1 MKKHRSK
8 PQSILPPA
16 KRRFFL
22 IITITL
28 PLILIVL
35 FELGLRFAN
44 YGDDLSLFTRQTI
57 RGREY
62 FSMNPAVKGRYF
74 SGVNFSASISP
85 DYFLAKKIPGSFRV
99 FCLGGSTTVGY
110 PYWYN
115 ASFSSFLR
123 ERLKRIFSGRP
134 IEVINVGMTATNS
147 FTVLDMAK
155 EVIDYQPDLII
166 VYDGHNEF
174 YGALGAASNE
184 SIGNSRFFVNLYL
197 NLLKYKTFLFIRNS
211 FNKVFSIFHEESKEI
226 SRVTL
231 METMSR
237 GQYVPYGSSTYWKAY
252 KNFEGNLSDIAELCV
267 DRSIPLILS
276 TQVSNLKD
284 QRPFISIPRTD
295 LSADKSN
302 DLKRLAEQAYQYLD
316 THRFESAIRIAKQA
330 LALDSTF
337 ADAHFSLGKAYE
349 FLHQPDSALHHYI
362 LARDYDQLRFR
373 MNSGF
378 NQLIIKSQQKNVIIA
393 DIEQVFKANSI
404 DSLVGNNLITEHL
417 HPNSKGFFLIAK
429 EYGRLIRN
437 NSIGFSQ
444 EDWNAADTLQDEALW
459 QSRPVTQVDEYIA
472 KRRTDVL
479 TSGWP
484 FKDQIPIV
492 DAISPTDTLGQ
503 IAEKTTRGYLDWKTA
518 HNEAAKFYE
527 HRGDFRNAEMEYRTI
542 VSQIPLSIEGYLSL
556 AQSLLIQKKY
566 YDMAQVLRT
575 SLDVEPTIK
584 AYRTLGDLAM
594 NENNPA
600 KAIAYYERMDVFPQ
614 TTKEKVQNGFML
626 ARAYASA
633 GRLNEAKQRTL
644 DILRMVPDFQP
655 AVELLITLNKN

>member
-1 MKKHRSK
+1 MKIHHSK
-8 PQSILPPA
+8 PQSILPRA
-16 KRRFFL
+16 KLRFFL

-28 PLILIVL
+28 PLILIVI
-35 FELGLRFAN
+35 FELVLRFAN

-74 SGVNFSASISP
+74 NDINFSASISP
-85 DYFLAKKIPGSFRV
+85 DYFLAKKSPGSFRV

-123 ERLKRIFSGRP
+123 ERLKNTFPNRS
-134 IEVINVGMTATNS
+134 IEVINAGMTATNS

-184 SIGNSRFFVNLYL
+184 SIGNSRFLVNLYL

-211 FNKVFSIFHEESKEI
+211 FNKIFTIFHEENKEI

-237 GQYVPYGSSTYWKAY
+237 GQYVPFGSSTYWKAY
-252 KNFEGNLSDIAELCV
+252 KNFEGNLHDLTELCSA
-267 DRSIPLILS
+267 RSIPLILS

-284 QRPFISIPRTD
+284 QRPFVSAPRND
-295 LSADKSN
+295 LPIEKSAD
-302 DLKRLAEQAYQYLD
+302 LKHLAEQAHRYLD
-316 THRFESAIRIAKQA
+316 AQQFENAGLFAKQA

-349 FLHQPDSALHHYI
+349 FLHQPDSALQHFI

-393 DIEQVFKANSI
+393 DIEKVFKANSI
-404 DSLVGNNLITEHL
+404 DSLVGSNLITEHL

-444 EDWNAADTLQDEALW
+444 EEWKTGDTLMDEELW
-459 QSRPVTQVDEYIA
+459 QSRSVTQLDEYIA
-472 KRRTDVL
+472 KRRTDIL

-492 DAISPTDTLGQ
+492 DAIPSTDTLGQ
-503 IAEKTTRGYLDWKTA
+503 IAEQTTRGYLDWKTA
-518 HNEAAKFYE
+518 HNKAAKFYE
-527 HRGDFRNAEMEYRTI
+527 LRGDYRNAEMEYRTI
-542 VSQIPLSIEGYLSL
+542 VSQIPWSMEGYLSL
-556 AQSLLIQKKY
+556 ARSLLLQKKY
-566 YDMAQVLRT
+566 NDMAQVLHA
-575 SLDVEPTIK
+575 SLEVEPTIQ

-594 NENNPA
+594 NDNNPV
-600 KAIAYYERMDVFPQ
+600 KAISYYDKMDAFPQ
-614 TTKEKVQNGFML
+614 TTKERVQNGFVL

-633 GRLNEAKQRTL
+633 GRVNEAKQRTL
-644 DILRMVPDFQP
+644 EILRLAPDFQP